1 MDLLTPA
8 AFPDSFADEQALE
21 DFMTLPSPA
30 LVDDLARL
38 DGDIIVLGIGG
49 KMGPTLARLAKRA
62 APHKRV
68 VGVARFSD
76 PAVRARLEGWGIECI
91 AADLLDRAAL
101 DALPKLENVVF
112 MAGRK
117 FGSTGAESL
126 TWAMNAYVPGMVA
139 EAFRGSRIVAFSTAC
154 VYPFVNVRRQGATE
168 DMPPTAP
175 PGEYANSC
183 VGRERMFQH
192 FSQAHGTPGRLIRLS
207 YAIDMRYGVLHDV
220 AQKVL
225 AGEAV
230 DVTMGHVNII
240 WQGDA
245 NSQAL
250 RALGHCTTPT
260 SALNVSGAE
269 TVSIRDLAERF
280 GRLLGRPAV
289 VTGQEA
295 PTAWLVN
302 TGRAADLFG
311 YPVVPLERMMAWV
324 ADWVAG
330 GRASL
335 GKATH
340 FEQRDGQY

>member
-1 MDLLTPA
+1 MQILTPA
-8 AFPDSFADEQALE
+8 AFPESFADEAALE
-21 DFMTLPSPA
+21 EFMTLPSQA
-30 LVDDLARL
+30 LIDDMARL
-38 DGDIIVLGIGG
+38 DGDILVLGIGG

-62 APHKRV
+62 APDKRV

-76 PAVRARLEGWGIECI
+76 PDVRARLEGWGIECI
-91 AADLLDRAAL
+91 ACDLLDRAAVE
-101 DALPKLENVVF
+101 ALPKLANVIF

-117 FGSTGAESL
+117 FGSTGAEPL
-126 TWAMNAYVPGMVA
+126 TWAMNTYVPGIVA
-139 EAFRGSRIVAFSTAC
+139 DAFRDSRIVTFSTAC
-154 VYPFVNVRRQGATE
+154 VYPFVNVQRQGASE
-168 DMPPTAP
+168 DVPPTAP

-192 FSQAHGTPGRLIRLS
+192 FSQQYGTPGCLIRLS

-220 AQKVL
+220 AQKVY
-225 AGEAV
+225 AGESV
-230 DVTMGHVNII
+230 DVSMGHVNII

-250 RALGHCTTPT
+250 RALHHCTTPA
-260 SALNVSGAE
+260 SPLNVSGAE
-269 TVSIRDLAERF
+269 TVSIRDVAENFARRF
-280 GRLLGRPAV
+280 GVEARI
-289 VTGQEA
+289 TGEEQ

-311 YPVVPLERMMAWV
+311 YPVVPLERMLDWV

-340 FEQRDGQY
+340 FEQRDGKY